1 MIPSPDVSLC
11 DLDPDALAILRDL
24 YFRADLHWEH
34 RPISDDPEARA
45 PAWVQE
51 SVSHIHHVHTSTFG
65 TVSKIPATW
74 MQAHASA
81 LPLTDGKPMT
91 WDQTRFLV
99 LGAVDA
105 MLQDT
110 SYRKGSKFYPEEIPG
125 WFLTKSPRK
134 PAWSCFLKY
143 ANVPLVQRQKALD
156 PLSLASEGYQ
166 DRGTATVQRIRN
178 AMTPDAVEAVEK
190 ALRRPGV
197 TVYNVTAWER
207 VARLYGWWQGAG
219 KLRDQFG
226 DQLDRLET
234 MRHGYRW
241 DKALGRFGGLVL
253 LVVEWSQWEGGWKGG
268 WKGWFP
274 IPADAAEWA
283 DFGDWVAREYAV
295 WIVEMPDRLDTS
307 SERSVR
313 CGWEKVFD
321 LADLAP

>member
-1 MIPSPDVSLC
+1 MTPSPDVSLC

-34 RPISDDPEARA
+34 RAISEDPSARA
-45 PAWVQE
+45 PAWVQDA
-51 SVSHIHHVHTSTFG
+51 VSHILHVHTSTFG
-65 TVSKIPATW
+65 QKLPATW
-74 MQAHASA
+74 LQAHAAA
-81 LPLTDGKPMT
+81 LPLSDGKPLT
-91 WDQTRFLV
+91 WDQTRSLV

-110 SYRKGSKFYPEEIPG
+110 SYRKGSKFFPEEIAP

-143 ANVPLVQRQKALD
+143 ANVPLIQRQADLD

-166 DRGTATVQRIRN
+166 DKGTLAVQRIRN
-178 AMTPDAVEAVEK
+178 AMTPDAIEAVEK
-190 ALRRPGV
+190 ALGHRGV

-241 DKALGRFGGLVL
+241 DKALGRFGGLVQ
-253 LVVEWSQWEGGWKGG
+253 LVVEWSQGRGG

-274 IPADAAEWA
+274 IPADAGEWSE
-283 DFGDWVAREYAV
+283 FGDFVAREYAV
-295 WIVEMPDRLDTS
+295 WIVEVPRGREVE
-307 SERSVR
+307 SERRVR
-313 CGWEKVFD
+313 GGWEKVFD
-321 LADLAP
+321 IPDP

>member
-1 MIPSPDVSLC
+1 MTPSPDVSLC

-24 YFRADLHWEH
+24 FFRADLHWEH

-51 SVSHIHHVHTSTFG
+51 AVSHIHHVHTSTFG

-91 WDQTRFLV
+91 WDQTRSLI

-105 MLQDT
+105 MLSDPG
-110 SYRKGSKFYPEEIPG
+110 YRKGSKFCPEEIVP
-125 WFLTKSPRK
+125 WFLTKSSWK

-143 ANVPLVQRQKALD
+143 ANVPLIQRLKALD
-156 PLSLASEGYQ
+156 PLSLAAEGYQ
-166 DRGTATVQRIRN
+166 DRGTATIQRIRN
-178 AMTPDAVEAVEK
+178 AMTPDAVDAVEQ
-190 ALRRPGV
+190 ALRYRGV

-241 DKALGRFGGLVL
+241 DKAMGRFGGLVQL
-253 LVVEWSQWEGGWKGG
+253 AVEWSQEKGG

-274 IPADAAEWA
+274 IPADAGEWA
-283 DFGDWVAREYAV
+283 DFGDWMAREYAV
-295 WIVEMPDRLDTS
+295 WIVEMPERLEAA
-307 SERSVR
+307 SERRVR
-313 CGWEKVFD
+313 CGWEKAFD